1 MKDSAIVAVFF
12 VASFPALVGLTIPTK
27 KPQTYLTLP
36 YLVERM
42 LMQRMST

>member
-27 KPQTYLTLP
+27 KRQTYLTLLGRKDA
-36 YLVERM
+36 YAKNVHV
-42 LMQRMST
+42 T